1 MRYANATL
9 PSPRPSLWRYCL
21 AAWPAALVPSMLLL
35 ASAYAVFALLG
46 MDVEP
51 PDFAESGLSTIDYFG
66 IVVFSPVVET
76 AVLIVV
82 LKLLLALRL
91 PRLPAAAVSAV
102 AWGLVHASVE
112 LLWFF
117 GTVWSFFVF
126 SYAYVSWRP
135 VSFKHA
141 FLAAGIPHALVNAT
155 ALLLLLAAE
164 AAEAGCGG

>member
-21 AAWPAALVPSMLLL
+21 VAWPAALVPSMLLL
-35 ASAYAVFALLG
+35 ASAYGVFALLG
-46 MDVEP
+46 MGVDP
-51 PDFAESGLSTIDYFG
+51 PDFSGPSPIDYFG
-66 IVVFSPVVET
+66 IVIFSPVVET
-76 AVLIVV
+76 AVLVVV
-82 LKLLLALRL
+82 LKLLLAVRL
-91 PRLPAAAVSAV
+91 PPLPAAAVSAV
-102 AWGLVHASVE
+102 AWGLAHASVE
-112 LLWFF
+112 TLWFF

-155 ALLLLLAAE
+155 GLLLLLAAE
-164 AAEAGCGG
+164 AAEAKSGGQ